1 MTTAPLA
8 LTIER
13 YRARVGTR
21 MGASDWM
28 LIDQTRIDNFAA
40 ATDDR
45 QFIHVDQEA
54 AALTAFGGTIA
65 HGFLSLSL
73 LSAMA
78 ADAIPPIAGAAMTLN
93 YGMNAVRFLSPVRL
107 GRRVRGLFD
116 LSDVSERAPGQW
128 LSRFSVEIEIEGSE
142 RPALVAEWLT
152 LTIAAP
158 VTAHG

>member
-1 MTTAPLA
+1 MTAPLSLA
-8 LTIER
+8 IER

-21 MGASDWM
+21 VGVSGWM
-28 LIDQTRIDNFAA
+28 LIEQPRIDSFAV

-65 HGFLSLSL
+65 HGFLLLSL

-78 ADAIPPIAGAAMTLN
+78 ANAIPPIAGTAMTLN
-93 YGMNAVRFLSPVRL
+93 YGLNTVRFLSPVRS
-107 GRRVRGLFD
+107 GERVRGLFD
-116 LSDVSERAPGQW
+116 LSDLSERAPGQW
-128 LSRFSVEIEIEGSE
+128 LSKYSVQIEIEGSE

-152 LTIAAP
+152 LTIA
-158 VTAHG
+158 T